1 MQRMKTGILGS
12 TAIAALALSAGAHS
26 ATLRFTESFGS
37 EPATGTAPWLE
48 ATFLQVDGDTVR
60 LTVNALESLG
70 EADVTELYFNVGPG
84 IDPSALVFDSVDPTT
99 VDPTDTSNVGTFV
112 PLAGANAYQ
121 AGGDG
126 RYDIWLN
133 LPTADNEQQRLS
145 AGETLIFDITYSGGI
160 TPDDFFYL
168 SQPGPGGNPGPFLAA
183 AHLQSTGPAP
193 YSGSDWV
200 AAVPLPAAV
209 WLLGSS
215 LGMLG
220 FALRR
225 RAAA

>member
-1 MQRMKTGILGS
+1 MRHTGKCILGG
-12 TAIAALALSAGAHS
+12 IAVAGLAVCASADAV
-26 ATLRFTESFGS
+26 TLQFTESFGT
-37 EPATGTAPWLE
+37 EPATGSAPWIE
-48 ATFLQVDGDTVR
+48 ATIIQVDGDTVR
-60 LTVNALESLG
+60 LTVSALASLG

-84 IDPSALVFDSVDPTT
+84 IDPTGLSFQSVDPG
-99 VDPTDTSNVGTFV
+99 DGSNVGTFV
-112 PLAGANAYQ
+112 PLTGANAFQ

-126 RYDIWLN
+126 RYDIWFN

-145 AGETLIFDITYSGGI
+145 AGETLIFDISYTSNI
-160 TPDDFFYL
+160 TPEDFFYL
-168 SQPGPGGNPGPFLAA
+168 SQPGPGGNAGPFLAA

-193 YSGSDWV
+193 FSGSDWV

-209 WLLGSS
+209 WLLASS

-225 RAAA
+225 QNAVS